1 MYLYLSLFSWMVI
14 GCLTKSRLFKIATIC
29 LLIVFVGLRF
39 RIGADWNNY
48 NIMFNIISTRD
59 IGTALRFTDPAYG
72 LLNYIAASLNYD
84 IWFVNLICAILFFFG
99 LHNFCK
105 NTKNYW
111 IALLVAFPYLILAVS
126 MGFTR
131 QSVAIGLGMLAMTH
145 LFKDNKYYYLLW
157 MFIALLFHKSALL
170 LLIFTP
176 YAFSIKFTPLKS
188 GLYFTIFI
196 IALFIIMNKFSA
208 DENLYFTDQVSSA
221 GALARMIIHV
231 PAVIIY
237 LLYRNKLEKI
247 FKEKLPVL
255 DGLLILILIF
265 FFISFVYSTFAD
277 RFNLYFYIFDMLIL
291 SSITIFFNR
300 SNYYTYLTGV
310 IFFQFILMFVWLN
323 YSPWAQCCWIPYKNY
338 LWSN

>member
-48 NIMFNIISTRD
+48 DIMFNIISSRD
-59 IGTALRFTDPAYG
+59 IGTALSFTDPAYG
-72 LLNYIAASLNYD
+72 YLNYLATQLGYE

-99 LHNFCK
+99 LHYFCK

-131 QSVAIGLGMLAMTH
+131 QSVAIGLSMLAMTH

-157 MFIALLFHKSALL
+157 MFVALLFHKSALL
-170 LLIFTP
+170 LLLFTP
-176 YAFSIKFTPLKS
+176 YAFDIRLTPLKNS
-188 GLYFTIFI
+188 LYFLVFML
-196 IALFIIMNKFSA
+196 ALFFIMNKFSSQ
-208 DENLYFTDQVSSA
+208 DNLYFTNEVSSA
-221 GALARMIIHV
+221 GALARMIIHL
-231 PAVIIY
+231 PAVGFYVIFRDKFKVIY
-237 LLYRNKLEKI
+237 DKKLL
-247 FKEKLPVL
+247 VL
-255 DGLLILILIF
+255 DTFLGLIILF

-277 RFNLYFYIFDMLIL
+277 RFNLYLYIFDMIVL
-291 SSITIFFNR
+291 SAITQFFNR
-300 SNYYTYLTGV
+300 SNYYVYLGGV
-310 IFFQFILMFVWLN
+310 ILFEFILTFVWLN
-323 YSPWAQCCWIPYKNY
+323 YSPWAQCCWIPYQNY
-338 LWSN
+338 LWID